1 MHLVQIYKKN
11 HKSFA
16 NSKKGYTFA
25 LALVTKHRLAPS
37 QGASQGNG
45 PFVYRLGR
53 KIFILERGVRFPYG
67 LQLKLKTFIKRWQ
80 TTNHHL
86 RESDRQRRETFR
98 TATSARTCVQQFV
111 AFVQS
116 LTRTR
121 LWQSSLRFRRCL
133 TEWLSVVLSTRTR
146 LQTSSLVSAQESQS

>member
-67 LQLKLKTFIKRWQ
+67 LQLKTKKII
-80 TTNHHL
+80 
-86 RESDRQRRETFR
+86 
-98 TATSARTCVQQFV
+98 
-111 AFVQS
+111 
-116 LTRTR
+116 
-121 LWQSSLRFRRCL
+121 
-133 TEWLSVVLSTRTR
+133 
-146 LQTSSLVSAQESQS
+146 